1 MTAGCCHVQ
10 VDTHART
17 AYRGGQEIPLAPR
30 EVDVLESLLRH
41 EDQVVMREM
50 LERDVWRQTHRFTS
64 LDNVIDVLMMR
75 LRHKVD
81 SNGGEK
87 LIHTLRGIGYR
98 LGKSGH

>member
-1 MTAGCCHVQ
+1 M
-10 VDTHART
+10 
-17 AYRGGQEIPLAPR
+17 APR